1 MANDN
6 YETRLVEAMEV
17 AGMHFDEIDS
27 SPDSLRFTSEMG
39 IVTYF
44 ENWNEVENWIE
55 GTVFDDP
62 EVEQE
67 VDEILHPEKYEDKEI
82 AVLVVQP
89 EMEPEVRQISTGLEA
104 LQHEVGGMIEVVY
117 PFDDNV
123 GLIMNEEGKLEGLP
137 LNRGLFDDEGR
148 LYDIIAGTFIV
159 AGLTE
164 DNFGSLTPEQLQ
176 KYSELYKQPQMFMK
190 LGKDI
195 VAVPIEPKKQI
206 GTFELFQLKS
216 TPETRYMQ
224 FESYDR
230 LTKHGNTV
238 SQSNYGQVY
247 SGKLFSGD
255 TLDSI
260 YERFNL
266 QHPAD
271 FRGHSL
277 SVSDVI
283 VMHQNG
289 QDQAYYVDSFGFKQV
304 PEFFSDS
311 PLKKV
316 EELLED
322 DYGMIDGI
330 INNGDR
336 RKDEE
341 EKKPSVLEKLQEKKK
356 EATEAEAS
364 RPKLPKKDKAQDVD
378 LS

>member
-6 YETRLVEAMEV
+6 YETRLVDAMEV

-27 SPDSLRFTSEMG
+27 SPDSLRFTSETG

-82 AVLVVQP
+82 TVLVVQP
-89 EMEPEVRQISTGLEA
+89 EMEPEVRQIGTGLEA

-190 LGKDI
+190 IGRDI
-195 VAVPIEPKKQI
+195 VAVPIEPKNQI

-216 TPETRYMQ
+216 TP
-224 FESYDR
+224 
-230 LTKHGNTV
+230 
-238 SQSNYGQVY
+238 
-247 SGKLFSGD
+247 
-255 TLDSI
+255 
-260 YERFNL
+260 
-266 QHPAD
+266 
-271 FRGHSL
+271 
-277 SVSDVI
+277 
-283 VMHQNG
+283 
-289 QDQAYYVDSFGFKQV
+289 
-304 PEFFSDS
+304 
-311 PLKKV
+311 
-316 EELLED
+316 
-322 DYGMIDGI
+322 
-330 INNGDR
+330 
-336 RKDEE
+336 
-341 EKKPSVLEKLQEKKK
+341 
-356 EATEAEAS
+356 
-364 RPKLPKKDKAQDVD
+364 
-378 LS
+378 

>member
-1 MANDN
+1 MMNDN
-6 YETRLVEAMEV
+6 YENRLTEAMEV

-44 ENWNEVENWIE
+44 ENWTEVENWIE
-55 GTVFDDP
+55 GSVFDDP
-62 EVEQE
+62 DLEQE
-67 VDEILHPEKYEDKEI
+67 VDEILHPEKCEDKDI
-82 AVLVVQP
+82 TVLIVEP
-89 EMEPEVRQISTGLEA
+89 GMEPEVRQISTGLEA
-104 LQHEVGGMIEVVY
+104 LQEQVGGMIEVVY
-117 PFDDNV
+117 PFDDQV
-123 GLIMNEEGKLEGLP
+123 VPIMNEEGKLDGLP

-159 AGLTE
+159 TGLTE

-176 KYSELYKQPQMFMK
+176 KYSELYKQPQMFVKM
-190 LGKDI
+190 GKDI
-195 VAVPIEPKKQI
+195 VAVPTEPKKQI
-206 GTFELFQLKS
+206 GTFELFQLRS
-216 TPETRYMQ
+216 TTETRYMQ

-230 LTKHGNTV
+230 LTRHGNTV

-247 SGKLFSGD
+247 LGKLFSGD

-289 QDQAYYVDSFGFKQV
+289 RDQAFYVDFIGFKQV
-304 PEFFSDS
+304 PEFFSNS

-330 INNGDR
+330 INNCDR
-336 RKDEE
+336 RKDQEE
-341 EKKPSVLEKLQEKKK
+341 PKKSVMETLKKN
-356 EATEAEAS
+356 
-364 RPKLPKKDKAQDVD
+364 RRLRLPKQ
-378 LS
+378 